1 LGSHEISFIL
11 FSFAIGSIPI
21 GFLICLFKEK
31 KDIRNEGSK
40 NTGATNVFR
49 VCGKRPALL
58 TLLLDMTKGA
68 LPTLY
73 GIIHFNSTFMIILG
87 ASAAIIGHL
96 FSPFLKFRGGKGI
109 STFTGFLIVYSF
121 KSEGFP
127 AMLVFSVLFITVCY
141 LSGFVSLSS
150 LIGISGAFFAILF
163 TNSVETSVVVFA
175 VILLM
180 IYKHRNNIQRLLS
193 GDEEKL
199 FRRNN
204 G

>member
-31 KDIRNEGSK
+31 KDIRNVGSK

-49 VCGKRPALL
+49 VCGKGPALL

-96 FSPFLKFRGGKGI
+96 FSPLLKFRGGKGV
-109 STFTGFLIVYSF
+109 STFTGFLIIYSF
-121 KSEGFP
+121 KNEGFP
-127 AMLVFSVLFITVCY
+127 AMLVFSVLFITVFY

-150 LIGISGAFFAILF
+150 LTGISGAFFAILF
-163 TNSVETSVVVFA
+163 TNSVETSMVVFA

-180 IYKHRNNIQRLLS
+180 IYKHRKNIQRLLS

>member
-1 LGSHEISFIL
+1 MGSHEISFIL

-163 TNSVETSVVVFA
+163 TNSVETSVVVFT